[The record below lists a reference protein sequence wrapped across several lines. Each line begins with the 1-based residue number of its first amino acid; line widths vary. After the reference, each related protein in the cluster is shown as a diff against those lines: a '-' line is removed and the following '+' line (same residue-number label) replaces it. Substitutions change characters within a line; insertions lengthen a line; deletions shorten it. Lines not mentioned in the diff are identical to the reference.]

1 MDSEGDKIRKLMAA
15 PPHPQYAGR
24 SAPTAEQL
32 SAIEKH
38 LLERG
43 FHQSVAAEM
52 QTTAQLLGVDKA
64 LDEISKLE
72 RSYPATDGVPG
83 TAALP
88 SRQYYYDQ
96 LEGPKL
102 GSQIPGGPGMQ
113 YRHKRP
119 YPEHMRQL
127 PQKGTK
133 QPFQGNP
140 KQWGQ
145 ARGQ

>member
-1 MDSEGDKIRKLMAA
+1 MDQEGDKIRKLMSA
-15 PPHPQYAGR
+15 PAHPQYAGR

-43 FHQSVAAEM
+43 FHPSVAAEI

-64 LDEISKLE
+64 LDEISKME

-83 TAALP
+83 TAAVS
-88 SRQYYYDQ
+88 SRQYYYEQ

-102 GSQIPGGPGMQ
+102 GSQTTGGAGMQ
-113 YRHKRP
+113 YQHNRP
-119 YPEHMRQL
+119 YPEHMGQL
-127 PQKGTK
+127 PQKGAK
-133 QPFQGNP
+133 QPAQGNP
-140 KQWGQ
+140 KQWGR
-145 ARGQ
+145 AR